1 MKAVKH
7 PGICKLCGQYKDLTL
22 EHIPPKSAF
31 NSNTVKVFSVVD
43 VVKQLSE
50 ENSKTSWNAQD
61 FRGTIQQGGHK
72 RYCLCRS
79 CNNNT
84 GQWYMRTYTDM
95 TKTIHAIIVNHG
107 LITGHSYSF
116 IIRGFYPLRLYK
128 AMMTMLCDINNDC
141 FGDESLRQFLMNKD
155 SKSVNL
161 SKYSLYMYLV
171 STQRTRICDLSTLI
185 NSHRPEEPVMVS
197 EVASYPIGF
206 ALYIDKPESY
216 TPFGVNID
224 SFASFSYD
232 EKGEIDFK
240 NVPYVDLNSHLPVD
254 YRSKDNIIK
263 SRKQSKKVMENNHA

>member
-95 TKTIHAIIVNHG
+95 TKTFHAIIVNHG

-128 AMMTMLCDINNDC
+128 AMLTMLCDINDDC
-141 FGDESLRQFLMNKD
+141 FGDENLRQFLMNKELKNLD
-155 SKSVNL
+155 L

-171 STQRTRICDLSTLI
+171 STQMKRIYDLSAII
-185 NSHRPEEPVMVS
+185 NSRNPEELVMVS

-206 ALYIDKPESY
+206 ALYIDKPKNY
-216 TPFGVNID
+216 TPFGLNVDIF
-224 SFASFSYD
+224 SSFSYD
-232 EKGEIDFK
+232 EKGEIEFK
-240 NVPYVDLNSHLPVD
+240 DVPYIDLNSRLPAD
-254 YRSKDNIIK
+254 YRSKEDIIRQK
-263 SRKQSKKVMENNHA
+263 NNQRK